1 MGLDDI
7 VSDAVDAAV
16 AAEPPAS
23 SADTSPAPPSPSA
36 DAVASSPTAPAA
48 PSGSEDASTS
58 ARSTD
63 PATTPPSAP
72 VAPADA
78 PVAGEPPREKWTQVL
93 ANARTKA
100 RTEAL
105 AEVGL
110 QGAFD
115 STEVRQHL
123 ALLTQNPVAYYHA
136 LGQSLQQ
143 SGQLRPT
150 PQAAP
155 PPPAPEPEFPE
166 ADLVTADGT
175 RVYSRDGMIAAA
187 RHLMQQ
193 AFAQFREEQDERMMP
208 LVQTAQKIHTEE
220 IRAHSRN
227 VASEIFGEVKT
238 WPHFETLRERITD
251 LVKAQPLSRDIR
263 AQVEAAY
270 NQAFREY
277 LPTYESTLRA
287 STRQDALGH
296 VTTTARG
303 AQRASTRAPNATVG
317 LAAGR
322 SNSGDSLD
330 ARIARAFDT
339 AVHASR

>member
-7 VSDAVDAAV
+7 VSDAVDAA
-16 AAEPPAS
+16 ATPEPPAS
-23 SADTSPAPPSPSA
+23 SADTSGASPSSVP
-36 DAVASSPTAPAA
+36 DAGASSPPAPAA
-48 PSGSEDASTS
+48 PSGSESASTS

-63 PATTPPSAP
+63 PATIPPSAP
-72 VAPADA
+72 VAPAE
-78 PVAGEPPREKWTQVL
+78 PSAGEPPREKWTQVL

-110 QGAFD
+110 QGAVD
-115 STEVRQHL
+115 PNVRAHV
-123 ALLTQNPVAYYHA
+123 ALLTQDPVAYYHA

-143 SGQLRPT
+143 SGQLRPA
-150 PQAAP
+150 PQTAP
-155 PPPAPEPEFPE
+155 QPAAPEPALPD

-175 RVYSRDGMIAAA
+175 PVYSRDGMLAAA
-187 RHLMQQ
+187 SHLMRQ
-193 AFAQFREEQDERMMP
+193 ALAQFREEQDERMMP

-277 LPTYESTLRA
+277 LPTYESALRA
-287 STRQDALGH
+287 STRQDALGQ

-303 AQRASTRAPNATVG
+303 ARRASTPAPNATVG
-317 LAAGR
+317 LASAR
-322 SNSGDSLD
+322 STSGDSLE
-330 ARIARAFDT
+330 ARISRAFD
-339 AVHASR
+339 HATQTLR